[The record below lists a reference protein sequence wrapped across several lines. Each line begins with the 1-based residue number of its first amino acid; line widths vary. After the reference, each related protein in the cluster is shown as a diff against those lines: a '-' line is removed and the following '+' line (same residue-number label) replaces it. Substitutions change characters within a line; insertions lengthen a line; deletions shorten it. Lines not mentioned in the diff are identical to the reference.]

1 MNYTENIQSLW
12 TEVKNNL
19 ELQKQYLL
27 MGTAEK
33 LTVLLS
39 AVATAVL
46 CLAFGAMALLFLL
59 LALGFWLGHI
69 AGNSFIGFLFI
80 GVFLLLTMVVVLFC
94 RKRWIVQPLA
104 RLVVGLFV
112 PEEEEE
118 QVEGEEAPL

>member
-27 MGTAEK
+27 MDTAEK

-69 AGNSFIGFLFI
+69 AGNSFIGFLF
-80 GVFLLLTMVVVLFC
+80 
-94 RKRWIVQPLA
+94 
-104 RLVVGLFV
+104 
-112 PEEEEE
+112 
-118 QVEGEEAPL
+118 

>member
-27 MGTAEK
+27 MDTAEK

-46 CLAFGAMALLFLL
+46 CLAFGAMALLFLVF
-59 LALGFWLGHI
+59 ALGFWLGHI
-69 AGNSFIGFLFI
+69 AGNSFIGFLVI
-80 GVFLLLTMVVVLFC
+80 GIALLLALVVVLFC
-94 RKRWIVQPLA
+94 RKKWIVQPLS
-104 RLVVGLFV
+104 RLVVGLFIH
-112 PEEEEE
+112 EEEEE
-118 QVEGEEAPL
+118 GEEAVL